1 MANVILRVVLLRLRL
16 NPIGIADGRDYLQRA
31 LRNERRKEVFDLFGV
46 RIRFAS
52 LFRGQQA
59 STLGLRVPVPDE
71 ALTMPS
77 PFFSIA

>member
-16 NPIGIADGRDYLQRA
+16 NPIGIADGRDYLQCA

-52 LFRGQQA
+52 LFADSKRARSACGFLSQ
-59 STLGLRVPVPDE
+59 TRL
-71 ALTMPS
+71 
-77 PFFSIA
+77 